1 MNHQSSLTQA
11 AANASPLRSHV
22 FRRLF
27 SAQLLALFGTGLTT
41 VALGLLAVDIAG
53 PSAGAVLGTALAI
66 KMVAYVTIA
75 PVVTALA
82 AHFRRRFVLVS
93 ADIVRCSAVVALP
106 FISEPWQI
114 YGLVALMQSASAVF
128 TPTFQAVIPAVLP
141 DEATYT
147 RALSLSRLAYD
158 LEALLS
164 PITAGMLLAV
174 ASFESLFVGTAIG
187 FACSALLV
195 VSTKLPEVERAP
207 TGEGDVHS
215 VWRRIMVGMRRFT
228 QVTEL
233 RALLAI
239 NVVVACATSFV
250 IVNTPVIVKET
261 FGRSDTQ
268 VALALAAY
276 GTGSMVVA
284 ITLPRILDRTNDRRV
299 MLAATLFAPPM
310 LAATWVVLS
319 WIGETPAWYA
329 LLALWIIGG
338 AATSMMLTPTGR
350 LLRRASTDTERP
362 AVFAAQF
369 SLSHLCFLVT
379 YPIAGWV
386 GAEMSS
392 AIAAACL
399 AMIALGATVASHALW
414 VHEPDCA

>member
-1 MNHQSSLTQA
+1 MNT
-11 AANASPLRSHV
+11 SPLRSGV

-27 SAQLLALFGTGLTT
+27 LAQVLALVGTGLTT

-53 PSAGAVLGTALAI
+53 SDAGAVLGTALAI

-82 AHFRRRFVLVS
+82 AHLPRRLVLVS

-106 FISEPWQI
+106 FIQDAWQI
-114 YGLVALMQSASAVF
+114 YALVALMQAAAAVF

-158 LEALLS
+158 LESLLS
-164 PITAGMLLAV
+164 PVAAGALLAF
-174 ASFESLFVGTAIG
+174 ATFESLFVGTAIG

-195 VSTKLPEVERAP
+195 LTTRFPSSQGEDHVEGAVVR
-207 TGEGDVHS
+207 S
-215 VWRRIMVGMRRFT
+215 VRDRVMVGMRRFGH
-228 QVTEL
+228 VGEL
-233 RALLAI
+233 RALLAL

-250 IVNTPVIVKET
+250 IVNTPVIVKEA
-261 FGRSDTQ
+261 FGRDNSQ

-276 GTGSMVVA
+276 GAGSMLAALIV
-284 ITLPRILDRTNDRRV
+284 PRMLDRIADRRV
-299 MLAATLFAPPM
+299 MLLAAAIVPPV
-310 LAATWVVLS
+310 LAATWGALALLS
-319 WIGETPAWYA
+319 DPLAWLA
-329 LLALWIIGG
+329 VLALWFFAGV
-338 AATSMMLTPTGR
+338 ATSMILTPTGR
-350 LLRRASTDTERP
+350 LLRRASTENDRP

-379 YPIAGWV
+379 YPVAGWV
-386 GAEMSS
+386 GSITS
-392 AIAAACL
+392 PAIAAACL
-399 AMIALGATVASHALW
+399 AIIGGAAGLTARAQWPNAPLQRPSIPHG
-414 VHEPDCA
+414 